1 MLWPTRDNEWW
12 SLERQIKTGYEESNK
27 KEIIYGTFKL
37 VRYMEKDILIREKD
51 WKSEC
56 LCVWERKR
64 ERRRERNIERER

>member
-37 VRYMEKDILIREKD
+37 VRYMEKDILKREKD

-56 LCVWERKR
+56 VCERQR
-64 ERRRERNIERER
+64 EIEIAKE

>member
-37 VRYMEKDILIREKD
+37 VRYMEKDILK
-51 WKSEC
+51 
-56 LCVWERKR
+56 ERKT
-64 ERRRERNIERER
+64 ERVSVCVRERER

>member
-51 WKSEC
+51 WKS
-56 LCVWERKR
+56 VWERKR
-64 ERRRERNIERER
+64 VREEEREIYI